1 MAAPDVYR
9 VTAHAVAD
17 RPAEAS
23 AGAYSRLHTQMV
35 RNTTVYQ
42 RSGMSPERL
51 GRERVLRAE
60 LVSKFCC
67 PAAVT
72 PRMHFHPDSVL
83 PLAELKGAAA
93 PREAEMPVVA
103 TCAAG

>member
-1 MAAPDVYR
+1 
-9 VTAHAVAD
+9 
-17 RPAEAS
+17 
-23 AGAYSRLHTQMV
+23 
-35 RNTTVYQ
+35 
-42 RSGMSPERL
+42 MSLERL

-83 PLAELKGAAA
+83 PLAEFEGTAAH
-93 PREAEMPVVA
+93 REAEMPVVA

>member
-1 MAAPDVYR
+1 MAAASR
-9 VTAHAVAD
+9 RHRTRELTGGEVT
-17 RPAEAS
+17 
-23 AGAYSRLHTQMV
+23 RLGH
-35 RNTTVYQ
+35 RA
-42 RSGMSPERL
+42 GMSLERL

-83 PLAELKGAAA
+83 PLAELQGAAA